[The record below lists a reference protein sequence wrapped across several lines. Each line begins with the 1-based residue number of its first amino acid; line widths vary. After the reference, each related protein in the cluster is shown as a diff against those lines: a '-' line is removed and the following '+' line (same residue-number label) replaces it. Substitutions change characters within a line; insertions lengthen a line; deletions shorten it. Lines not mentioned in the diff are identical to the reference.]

1 MQSALCCWSFLFSEI
16 LNTKTTVRT
25 VIMLRKDPGWEVMEI
40 KSKPETLPLLNS
52 DVEKIINYKS
62 DQHKENRLN
71 EVQFDFKINLS
82 SCCFFSGESAERESQ
97 IAAQISSWS
106 LHTFGGGVDG
116 WLYLLWWDQRN
127 PLLLWRGLSFS
138 CRCRLLT
145 GFKFHLCF
153 IVFSFSDL
161 LKRNYELWFV
171 KSDFYIFSLSY
182 SFYGVLWKESRHL
195 ECGWYRFKPVLLWIQ
210 DFRDMLPR
218 SKGNALL
225 RRLFEME
232 MTVD

>member
-1 MQSALCCWSFLFSEI
+1 MKFS
-16 LNTKTTVRT
+16 LTYN
-25 VIMLRKDPGWEVMEI
+25 
-40 KSKPETLPLLNS
+40 KPELT
-52 DVEKIINYKS
+52 
-62 DQHKENRLN
+62 
-71 EVQFDFKINLS
+71 LS
-82 SCCFFSGESAERESQ
+82 SSGESAERESQ
-97 IAAQISSWS
+97 CQHRAAQISSWS
-106 LHTFGGGVDG
+106 LHTFGGGVEG

-127 PLLLWRGLSFS
+127 LSFS
-138 CRCRLLT
+138 CRCRLLA

-153 IVFSFSDL
+153 IANCDY
-161 LKRNYELWFV
+161 KLWSV
-171 KSDFYIFSLSY
+171 KSYFYIFSLSY

-195 ECGWYRFKPVLLWIQ
+195 QCGWYPFKPVLLWIQ